1 MIFDLNF
8 AIENFCQAVLG
19 IPTTLLITF
28 VAVAIGLPL
37 GFFIALARIKKV
49 YVLNKIFTLY
59 ISFLRGTPV
68 IVQIFLVYNGAP
80 IVLNHMGELLKINY
94 NFNSLNPIY
103 YAFLV
108 FLLNASAG
116 FAEMWKSALSSVG
129 KGQLEAAQTIGLTN
143 FQAFKTVII
152 PQALATAA
160 PSLCSTSL
168 NLLKNTSLVFIM
180 TIQDIT
186 AKAKIAAGQQ
196 YKYVEGYMD
205 IFVAYIIICLLLE
218 ILFKLWE
225 RHLTEYRNKPF
236 SAKTSPLKMKGGV
249 NLD

>member
-1 MIFDLNF
+1 MMIFDLNF
-8 AIENFCQAVLG
+8 AIENFYQAVLG

-28 VAVAIGLPL
+28 VAVAGGLPL
-37 GFFIALARIKKV
+37 GFFIAVARINKV
-49 YVLNKIFTLY
+49 PVLNKFFTLY

-68 IVQIFLVYNGAP
+68 IVQIFLVYNSAP
-80 IVLNHMGELLKINY
+80 SVLNHIGGAFKISY
-94 NFNSLNPIY
+94 NFNGLNPVY

-108 FLLNASAG
+108 FVLNASAG

-129 KGQLEAAQTIGLTN
+129 KGQLEAAQTVGLTN
-143 FQAFKTVII
+143 FQAFKGVII
-152 PQALATAA
+152 PQALAAAA

-168 NLLKNTSLVFIM
+168 SLLKNTSLVFIM
-180 TIQDIT
+180 TVQDIT

-205 IFVAYIIICLLLE
+205 IVAAYIIVCSLLE

-225 RHLTEYRNKPF
+225 KNLTEYRNKSF
-236 SAKTSPLKMKGGV
+236 SSKSSLKIKGGV
-249 NLD
+249 SLD